1 MRRIFD
7 PRLLYVAY
15 FFGVAGI
22 FLTVFAKYCA
32 RAQGPLPPEMVKGL
46 LPLVELAILG
56 GLGVIISPMRR
67 VRSSIWRWGIYL
79 ILPLAIGIVYVA
91 QSYSLYLSNSYITVL
106 AMENSAESRLT
117 TTWLLRAMVG
127 AVVLGWAFLLFSHT
141 SRRYREARQTSR
153 LFVGGW
159 AVVLVGYL
167 VAFLATSH
175 ERGVISLQKNQAP
188 LLSLLRTTYILAER
202 RMDEFRPAASEFDG
216 DIYFVKGNEFP
227 FKKNYIYSSALP
239 FEKIVQVKKKRNV
252 IVIFTEGMSA
262 RLINAYG
269 GRHPGLTPNIDALLA
284 RSMRV
289 DNYYNHTAAT
299 YRGLQGQMASGY
311 PGTGG
316 AQSGSGWDEGENS
329 QSLARIHYRTLPQ
342 IFRERGYDTYFFSP
356 HHDSVQLNTM
366 LRSLEFDQVYSFDSL
381 NNEFLQG
388 KATLTAGSLSDK
400 DLFRSLNVMLE
411 SRARAASDKPFF
423 IGLYDIG
430 THAFLDVPEGYEKY
444 GDGKNSVLNRM
455 HNYDRQIGQFLNYF
469 FSSKYAKDTILV
481 FTADHATYP
490 EPPFVDAVR
499 GENYQPYF
507 VDRIPLAIYDP
518 AHVLP
523 QEFDADGRSS
533 IDFAPTLLHLL
544 GVQKVANSFIGRSIF
559 DAKRIV
565 PFGVAAIGGD
575 IFMTTRDG
583 VVMEPGVPLGD
594 KEQFLKY
601 ADYIRTYY
609 TLEKENRIFPDERV
623 QIAHAQGQ
631 DGDSSERSASAALH

>member
-1 MRRIFD
+1 VRRIFD
-7 PRLLYVAY
+7 PRFLYVAY

-32 RAQGPLPPEMVKGL
+32 RSEGPLPPELIKGL
-46 LPLVELAILG
+46 LPLVELAVLG
-56 GLGVIISPMRR
+56 GLGVFISPMRR
-67 VRSSIWRWGIYL
+67 ARSSIWRWGIYL
-79 ILPLAIGIVYVA
+79 ILPLAVGVVYVA
-91 QSYSLYLSNSYITVL
+91 QSYSLFLSNSYITVL

-127 AVVLGWAFLLFSHT
+127 AVVLGWIFLLFSHT
-141 SRRYREARQTSR
+141 SRRYRETRPVSR
-153 LFVGGW
+153 LFVGIW
-159 AVVLVGYL
+159 AVALFGYL
-167 VAFLATSH
+167 MTFLATSH

-216 DIYFVKGNEFP
+216 DIYFTKDSEFP
-227 FKKNYIYSSALP
+227 FKKNYVYRGALP
-239 FEKIVQVKKKRNV
+239 FEKVSQAKKKRNV

-316 AQSGSGWDEGENS
+316 AQSGAGWGEGDNA
-329 QSLARIHYRTLPQ
+329 QSLARIRYRTLPQ
-342 IFRERGYDTYFFSP
+342 IFRARGYDTYFFSP

-366 LRSLEFDQVYSFDSL
+366 LRALDFDQVYSFDSL
-381 NNEFLQG
+381 NDEFLHGQ
-388 KATLTAGSLSDK
+388 ASLTAGSLSDK
-400 DLFRSLNVMLE
+400 DLFRSLNAMLE
-411 SRARAASDKPFF
+411 SRARDAGDKPFF

-430 THAFLDVPEGYEKY
+430 THAFLDVPEGVEKY
-444 GDGKNSVLNRM
+444 ADGKNSVLNRM
-455 HNYDRQIGQFLNYF
+455 HNYDRQLGQFLNYF
-469 FSSKYAKDTILV
+469 FASEYAKNTILI

-499 GENYQPYF
+499 GESYQPYF

-523 QEFDADGRSS
+523 QTFDADGRSS

-559 DAKRIV
+559 DTKRIV

-583 VVMEPGVPLGD
+583 VVMEPGVSPAY
-594 KEQFLKY
+594 KEQFRKY

-623 QIAHAQGQ
+623 RIAHAKGP
-631 DGDSSERSASAALH
+631 DGDSSGEPASAALR